1 MDRVLDDLFHKR
13 GSTREGALSSIID
26 SFTVKCRCQFAGKNF
41 ATLMYRCLNSFKKG
55 SSKEIVLASRV
66 LGLLAITIG
75 CGDNAHELYKESVPI
90 ISQAFNSRTETF
102 LLSVI
107 NCLAVITFVGG
118 NDFEETEASMRI
130 MWNFIHSRPIENVVE
145 RKHSGSILSAAISAW
160 SLLLTTVDGWNLHHN
175 HWRGAISFFM
185 DLLEV
190 EDQSI
195 SMSAVE
201 ALALIC
207 EVGCLDKFDCNTY
220 ADNMCFIDKEKNK
233 SNQCF
238 SKQELQEII
247 SDHAKRLV
255 RLSTLDNSA
264 ARILKMN
271 FSWDVLKVLAE
282 GRFHETNLK
291 IGKHIGKHSLQ
302 LHTLSQLVQ
311 VKFLK
316 HYLERGF
323 TSHMLENEFLHDVF
337 NFTPRKQTADAE
349 LYTSERE
356 EVVIRVFVPECNGQ
370 NDSEDDSPRGHKPLD
385 SALRK
390 AKTRLLNKRRMLKG
404 KELATFDD

>member
-1 MDRVLDDLFHKR
+1 MDRVLDDLLHKR

-26 SFTVKCRCQFAGKNF
+26 SFTVKCRSQIAGKNF
-41 ATLMYRCLNSFKKG
+41 ATLMYRCLNSFKKA
-55 SSKEIVLASRV
+55 SCKEIVLASRV

-90 ISQAFNSRTETF
+90 ISQTFKSRNETF
-102 LLSVI
+102 LSSVMD
-107 NCLAVITFVGG
+107 CLAIITFVGG
-118 NDFEETEASMRI
+118 NDFEETEASMQI
-130 MWNFIHSRPIENVVE
+130 VWNFINPRPIENVVE
-145 RKHSGSILSAAISAW
+145 RKHSDSILSAAISAW
-160 SLLLTTVDGWNLHHN
+160 ALLLTTVDGWNVNHN
-175 HWRGAISFFM
+175 HWRGAIPFFM

-195 SMSAVE
+195 SMAALE

-207 EVGCLDKFDCNTY
+207 EVGCLEKFDSDSS
-220 ADNMCFIDKEKNK
+220 ADNTSFIDKEKNI
-233 SNQCF
+233 SNQRS
-238 SKQELQEII
+238 SKHELQQTV
-247 SDHAKRLV
+247 SNHAKRLV
-255 RLSTLDNSA
+255 RLSAIGSSA
-264 ARILKMN
+264 TRILKMN
-271 FSWDVLKVLAE
+271 FSWDVLKVLEE
-282 GRFHETNLK
+282 GRFHKTTLK
-291 IGKHIGKHSLQ
+291 IGKHSLQ
-302 LHTLSQLVQ
+302 LHTLSQLLQ

-323 TSHMLENEFLHDVF
+323 ITHMLENEFLHDVF

-356 EVVIRVFVPECNGQ
+356 EVVIRVFVPEHRQ
-370 NDSEDDSPRGHKPLD
+370 SESEDDSPRRNRPLD

-390 AKTRLLNKRRMLKG
+390 AKTRLLNKQRMLKG